1 MYRRQRRGVE
11 RFFRNAWM
19 QTQHAGRKLDYFVR
33 NNSSQIRSFSQ
44 ALAPMLAPE
53 NPALAAGVATIG
65 AGAQAYSQLRD
76 SLDRAG

>member
-19 QTQHAGRKLDYFVR
+19 HTQHAGRQVDNFVR
-33 NNSSQIRSFSQ
+33 KNSGTIRRFSQ
-44 ALAPMLAPE
+44 TLAPMLAPE

-65 AGAQAYSQLRD
+65 AGAHAYSQLRD
-76 SLDRAG
+76 SLDRAA